1 MSPHRTLEPR
11 APRVAVDTRAALL
24 GTLAMIVYAVSLAD
38 PIRLVMLEAFLLC
51 GLAAVR
57 ASPAWALGRI
67 ALVIPFGGI
76 LAAFQ
81 PFIRP
86 GEIVARIGPLA
97 VSEEGLDLGVLLLL
111 RLLAALTAVV
121 LLNAVTTLPALLEG
135 ARRLRLPGVLVDM
148 LGLTARYIP
157 LFLDSVH
164 EVALAQQ
171 LRGFSVWDRRL
182 PYRWRLRQLGWA
194 AGGVFLRS
202 LRQGRRTYMAML
214 CRGLHPADGRPPRP
228 RRVGA
233 VGWVFLAAVG
243 CALIA
248 IHLLGA
254 GILA

>member
-1 MSPHRTLEPR
+1 MSPHHAFEPR
-11 APRVAVDTRAALL
+11 APRVAVDARVGLPATVALIAYAATMADLPR
-24 GTLAMIVYAVSLAD
+24 LA
-38 PIRLVMLEAFLLC
+38 MLEAFVLC
-51 GLAAVR
+51 ALVAVR
-57 ASPAWALGRI
+57 APPVWAATRI

-81 PFIRP
+81 PLFRP
-86 GEIVARIGPLA
+86 GEVVAQLGPLV
-97 VSEEGLDLGVLLLL
+97 VSREGLELGVLLFM
-111 RLLAALTAVV
+111 RVLAALSAVV
-121 LLNAVTTLPALLEG
+121 LLNAITTLPALLEG
-135 ARRLRLPGVLVDM
+135 ARRLRVPGVLVDM